1 MSKSKLLTTLE
12 AAEHLGIK
20 RSYLN
25 KLMMQKEI
33 PYYKPHGKL
42 CFFDVEDLDNWLR
55 RVRISSNEEIEQ
67 KVQDKMINS

>member
-42 CFFDVEDLDNWLR
+42 CFF
-55 RVRISSNEEIEQ
+55 
-67 KVQDKMINS
+67 